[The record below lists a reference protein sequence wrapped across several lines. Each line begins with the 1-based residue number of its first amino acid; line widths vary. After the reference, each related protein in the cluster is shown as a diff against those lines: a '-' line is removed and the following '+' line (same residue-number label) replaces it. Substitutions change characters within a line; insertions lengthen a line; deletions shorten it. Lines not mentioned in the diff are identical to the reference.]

1 MFRDY
6 FNIIPNFNN
15 RLWFIK
21 YSLIKSKF
29 MNFILI
35 VLAAIIVGGVLIA
48 LSIWLTKKGVTKDD
62 NDNYIPDVLEDKVKN
77 VKTKVKEVKNIVK
90 SKK

>member
-1 MFRDY
+1 
-6 FNIIPNFNN
+6 
-15 RLWFIK
+15 
-21 YSLIKSKF
+21 

-35 VLAAIIVGGVLIA
+35 VLAAIIDGGALIA
-48 LSIWLTKKGVTKDD
+48 LSIWLNKKGITKDD

>member
-1 MFRDY
+1 
-6 FNIIPNFNN
+6 
-15 RLWFIK
+15 
-21 YSLIKSKF
+21 

-35 VLAAIIVGGVLIA
+35 VLAAIIVGGALIA
-48 LSIWLTKKGVTKDD
+48 LSIWLTKKGVTKDE

-77 VKTKVKEVKNIVK
+77 VKPKVKEVKNIVK

>member
-1 MFRDY
+1 
-6 FNIIPNFNN
+6 
-15 RLWFIK
+15 
-21 YSLIKSKF
+21 

-35 VLAAIIVGGVLIA
+35 VLAAIIVGGALIA
-48 LSIWLTKKGVTKDD
+48 LSIWLTKKGVTKDE
-62 NDNYIPDVLEDKVKN
+62 NDNYIPDVLEGKVKN

>member
-1 MFRDY
+1 
-6 FNIIPNFNN
+6 
-15 RLWFIK
+15 
-21 YSLIKSKF
+21 

-35 VLAAIIVGGVLIA
+35 VLAAIIVGGALIA

-77 VKTKVKEVKNIVK
+77 IKTKVKEVKNIVK
-90 SKK
+90 KKK

>member
-1 MFRDY
+1 
-6 FNIIPNFNN
+6 
-15 RLWFIK
+15 
-21 YSLIKSKF
+21 

>member
-1 MFRDY
+1 M
-6 FNIIPNFNN
+6 
-15 RLWFIK
+15 
-21 YSLIKSKF
+21 
-29 MNFILI
+29 
-35 VLAAIIVGGVLIA
+35 IA
-48 LSIWLTKKGVTKDD
+48 LSIWLTKKGVTKDE

>member
-1 MFRDY
+1 
-6 FNIIPNFNN
+6 
-15 RLWFIK
+15 
-21 YSLIKSKF
+21 

-35 VLAAIIVGGVLIA
+35 VLAAIIVGSALIA

>member
-1 MFRDY
+1 
-6 FNIIPNFNN
+6 
-15 RLWFIK
+15 
-21 YSLIKSKF
+21 
-29 MNFILI
+29 MNLILI
-35 VLAAIIVGGVLIA
+35 VIAAIVVGGALIA

-90 SKK
+90 KKK